1 MSGGARLWLRGRTL
15 RVWALP
21 LALIACPGGQPPPD
35 PPPPTKDGVCAVEC
49 PCAPIPPDC
58 AYRDEDGT
66 FYIHTWPCEG
76 SGEEPAEQG
85 DPAAPEARA
94 GDVPGDVTPPPGPAV
109 DDLLPPLP

>member
-1 MSGGARLWLRGRTL
+1 M
-15 RVWALP
+15 
-21 LALIACPGGQPPPD
+21 
-35 PPPPTKDGVCAVEC
+35 EC

-85 DPAAPEARA
+85 DVLRWLA
-94 GDVPGDVTPPPGPAV
+94 GVLGAPPPRAVRARDPALRAMRSNKRCCN
-109 DDLLPPLP
+109 DRLLASGYTFRYPTYREGYRAVLEGMV